1 MAWPLASALTSLQK
15 QLSSAS
21 PVLLLLPNPSKT
33 PLCPSLPH
41 PVGAFDPIHGSLLWE
56 MVLLRW
62 GGGVPVLLGFFL
74 PLTPLG
80 SFVGSSSSPLDVPQ
94 ILPGLPFSLTSALS
108 SFMSIST
115 SMFWAPTLLQT
126 QRDIGIWYLVGLWRE
141 RIVIIMVTGSLGRSA
156 KV

>member
-1 MAWPLASALTSLQK
+1 M
-15 QLSSAS
+15 
-21 PVLLLLPNPSKT
+21 
-33 PLCPSLPH
+33 
-41 PVGAFDPIHGSLLWE
+41 VG
-56 MVLLRW
+56 